1 MKLDLLD
8 KLNFNLRRLAKLVNP
23 SPMIG
28 GLEISDSGL
37 RYLVIQSNKVFKASV
52 ALEPGVVVGGRV
64 KDREKLLA
72 AARKLRLAVG
82 PERGVINV
90 ILSCSPGN
98 VYSQTFSI
106 PALIDKK
113 RIEEAVQL
121 NLQAISPIDV
131 RNAYYDAQEL
141 REVPTD
147 GGQLEFL
154 AAFIESQIIDDFN
167 QILMQ
172 AKFRVVAIEF
182 PALSLARL
190 IVERGGGLDFGQ
202 AHLVLH
208 MSEDGMKFLILVQGF
223 MYFQYFLSWETI
235 REGLGRRKIE
245 IVDVKNAILREVRR
259 LLNFY
264 IGRFGGQPAAIIFI
278 SPTAFPDIEKEL
290 NENFAIKIQPLALV
304 DFGDLSA
311 SWFVAAGAALRGL
324 ISRSQ
329 DSFISLAAV
338 GTEEDYYQTQ
348 TLHFISFWRNII
360 ITTLGFVAVVFVI
373 SDSLLAQ
380 TQKTLDQE
388 LTRIAVLPNAAEV
401 GELQKEVEDFNRLVR
416 IVGDLDKSIID
427 WTPFLEKMMTIAR
440 NNKINYD
447 RIFVTAEKRVAIN
460 ARADSET
467 AAINFKN
474 QMLQDK
480 NFQNVV
486 LPLAG
491 IAAGPGEVTFSVNF
505 EVVSF

>member
-8 KLNFNLRRLAKLVNP
+8 KLKFNLRRLAKLVNP
-23 SPMIG
+23 SPRIG
-28 GLEISDSGL
+28 GLEISDFAL
-37 RYLVIQSNKVFKASV
+37 RYLVVQNNKVFKASV
-52 ALEPGVVVGGRV
+52 ALEPGAVVGGRV

-72 AARKLRLAVG
+72 AAIKLRRAID

-131 RNAYYDAQEL
+131 RNAYYDAQKL

-182 PALSLARL
+182 PALSLTRL
-190 IVERGGGLDFGQ
+190 ITKRGGLDFGQ
-202 AHLVLH
+202 AQLVLH
-208 MSEDGMKFLILVQGF
+208 MSEDGMNFLILVQGF
-223 MYFQYFLSWETI
+223 MYFQHFLSWEAI
-235 REGLGRRKIE
+235 REDLGGRKIE
-245 IVDVKNAILREVRR
+245 MVDVKSAILREIRR

-264 IGRFGGQPAAIIFI
+264 SGRFGGQPAVIVFI

-304 DFGDLSA
+304 DFGDLSS

-338 GTEEDYYQTQ
+338 GTEEDYYRNQ
-348 TLHFISFWRNII
+348 TLHFIRFWRNII
-360 ITTLGFVAVVFVI
+360 ITTLGFVAAAFVI

-380 TQKTLDQE
+380 TQKSLDQE
-388 LTRIAVLPNAAEV
+388 LARILVLPNVAEV
-401 GELQKEVEDFNRLVR
+401 GELQKEVESFNRLVR
-416 IVGDLDKSIID
+416 IAGDLDKSTID

-447 RIFVTAEKRVAIN
+447 RIFVTADKRVVIN
-460 ARADSET
+460 ARADSEA

-474 QMLQDK
+474 QLLQDK

-491 IAAGPGEVTFSVNF
+491 IAAGPSGVTFSVNF